1 MITLTAEAGKQ
12 ILAMQ
17 TNKHNKSPHILNTSA
32 NLLGFCL
39 VIITSIRVGNFS
51 AASFI
56 DEVAGI
62 SAILLSLSCLFS
74 FLSMKSLRE
83 HNAIILE
90 RVADA
95 AFLTALICIF
105 LIISMLSFKLFE

>member
-1 MITLTAEAGKQ
+1 MSG
-12 ILAMQ
+12 
-17 TNKHNKSPHILNTSA
+17 KSPHILNTSA
-32 NLLGFCL
+32 TLMGFCM

-62 SAILLSLSCLFS
+62 SALLLSLSCLFS
-74 FLSMKSLRE
+74 FMSMKSSQHPLAE
-83 HNAIILE
+83 KLE
-90 RVADA
+90 YIADA
-95 AFLTALICIF
+95 AFLMALICIF